1 MTAQLIDGNAL
12 ARQIRAD
19 VSGRTAALK
28 ARGIQPTLAIVLV
41 GDDPASQVYVRNK
54 VKACEEAGIHSVLEN
69 AKRELL
75 AVRGPALPRRTL
87 RPRNSIRPGSAIIPQ
102 NASVA
107 A

>member
-1 MTAQLIDGNAL
+1 MSSLSRPVIDTLLDLIDNKLTAMDVIDRED
-12 ARQIRAD
+12 AR
-19 VSGRTAALK
+19 
-28 ARGIQPTLAIVLV
+28 
-41 GDDPASQVYVRNK
+41 
-54 VKACEEAGIHSVLEN
+54 IHSVLEN

-102 NASVA
+102 TASVA